1 MENLHHFNSAVF
13 PSDLSAI
20 LGSSDW
26 HVVYVLN
33 FIEIFV
39 SYVFDE
45 EPFYSEKSFPFV
57 VSPPKGEV
65 LVRVVFGSDSSNADE
80 LSAFNDTKK

>member
-1 MENLHHFNSAVF
+1 MVH
-13 PSDLSAI
+13 
-20 LGSSDW
+20 
-26 HVVYVLN
+26 VLN

-39 SYVFDE
+39 SYVLDE
-45 EPFYSEKSFPFV
+45 EPFYSEKSFPLKMKKKGYFV

-65 LVRVVFGSDSSNADE
+65 FVGVVFGSDSSNADE